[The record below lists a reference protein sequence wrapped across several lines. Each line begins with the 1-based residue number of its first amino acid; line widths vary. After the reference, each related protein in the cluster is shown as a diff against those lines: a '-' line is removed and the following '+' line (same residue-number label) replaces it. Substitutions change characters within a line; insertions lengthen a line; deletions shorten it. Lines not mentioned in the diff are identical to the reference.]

1 MDRGKFEYNVKR
13 KFEGQT
19 IKAPQGIWEEVE
31 NSLNAELLTIY
42 ASQNLMYKW
51 VSVAAVLI
59 AVVLLGVLYFPSTL
73 LQSKQKEI
81 ASYNALLS
89 SDIDFDSYYIHSF
102 NGLSG
107 KDLSFS
113 ATDQSKIVSEKTLID
128 PSNNPSNEVILY
140 DEMDKVKGKRPELSL
155 VDVSKDIYRYR
166 SSSGIQRRS
175 DIEKSQRKVWAG
187 LEAGAGNFNA
197 DFDNVGALTNSLNP
211 AGLASALGS
220 GNFINPTTNVSQNMD
235 EAIATTIGFD
245 FGVQIGR
252 NWTLESGV
260 AYTSVENSG
269 TASINVLD
277 VYTIDNTNFIENNN
291 GSDGSFVTPGSS
303 AREATIEVRENYDHQ
318 VPINNSV
325 QFASIP
331 IKAGYFLVNDKFS
344 LRLNAGLSAN
354 YLVEGNI
361 SDPSR
366 QIVNSDELNLYND
379 WSFDGISGLEFGYS
393 IFNKFDLTIEPN
405 YRHSITPISNSS
417 NSPSRFLVQTG
428 LRYTLK

>member
-1 MDRGKFEYNVKR
+1 MDQGKFEDKVKS

-19 IKAPQGIWEEVE
+19 IKAPEGIWSGIE
-31 NSLNAELLTIY
+31 NSLNAELVTIY
-42 ASQNLMYKW
+42 ASQHLMYKW

-59 AVVLLGVLYFPSTL
+59 AVVLMGVLYFPSTL
-73 LQSKQKEI
+73 LQSEQTES

-89 SDIDFDSYYIHSF
+89 SDIDLNNYYNYPF

-107 KDLSFS
+107 RDLSFNPPDES
-113 ATDQSKIVSEKTLID
+113 NVVSEKTPD
-128 PSNNPSNEVILY
+128 DASYNSSNEIIIY
-140 DEMDKVKGKRPELSL
+140 DEMNEVKGKRPNLSL
-155 VDVSKDIYRYR
+155 AHVSNDIYRFR
-166 SSSGIQRRS
+166 SSNGIPRRV
-175 DIEKSQRKVWAG
+175 DEEKSGKKVWAG
-187 LEAGAGNFNA
+187 VEAGAGNFNS
-197 DFDNVGALTNSLNP
+197 DFGGSGTLANSLNP
-211 AGLASALGS
+211 AGLASAIGS
-220 GNFINPTTNVSQNMD
+220 GNFVNPTTSISQNMN
-235 EAIATTIGFD
+235 EAVATTIGVD
-245 FGVQIGR
+245 FGVQLGKK
-252 NWTLESGV
+252 WTLESGV

-277 VYTIDNTNFIENNN
+277 IYTIDNTNFISE
-291 GSDGSFVTPGSS
+291 GSINDPSVVSGSS
-303 AREATIEVRENYDHQ
+303 ARETTIEVRENYDHE
-318 VPINNSV
+318 VALNNSV

-361 SDPSR
+361 SDPTR
-366 QIVNSDELNLYND
+366 QIVNSDELNLYNE

-393 IFNKFDLTIEPN
+393 IFDKFDLTIEPN